1 MERLDKKN
9 QYVLF
14 KRSGFNMPFN
24 REGYFTMFV
33 VMKQLLLLGMP
44 LAIGFISQMMISFTD
59 AALVAHLGVQAL
71 SGTMLALS
79 MFSFVMLLGLGIITA
94 VAPKLA
100 ESFRKQ
106 DRDALKAWFDQGIW
120 LSLLIGIISA
130 IILLNTRNILCLLGQ
145 NEAIANIAQ
154 KYNSGAAI
162 GVVFFYLYVNSRGL
176 LSAIGHPKPLTWIML
191 AAIPV
196 NFLISWLLIFGIGPA
211 SGFGVFGAGIASSLI
226 RILIVM
232 AVAIILSRN
241 STFSSFHFNYLR
253 PKLEISRIIQLLF
266 IGLPIGIR
274 ILIAEGFPS
283 VIAFMI
289 TAFGVEALAAHTIG
303 MRLDMLI
310 SVVALGISSA
320 AATIAAWYQADRNHM
335 ALKQLRMNVT
345 IFAIAYVLFLSGGV
359 YFSYEFILSI
369 IFDISSVHVIV
380 FSWELLPFILLSFA
394 FGTLGAMLNGIL
406 VGLLDT
412 FWPTIVVTIS
422 YWGIGLFGG
431 ALMAHFF
438 EYGFMGYWL
447 GMIGASL
454 IVSIF
459 NYMRVGYLIK
469 RNSMFGAK

>member
-1 MERLDKKN
+1 
-9 QYVLF
+9 
-14 KRSGFNMPFN
+14 
-24 REGYFTMFV
+24 MFV
-33 VMKQLLLLGMP
+33 VMKKLLSLGMP
-44 LAIGFISQMMISFTD
+44 MAIGFISQMMISFTD

-100 ESFRKQ
+100 ESFRRQ
-106 DRDALKAWFDQGIW
+106 DRYALKAWFDQGIW
-120 LSLLIGIISA
+120 LSLLIGMMSV
-130 IILLNTRNILCLLGQ
+130 IILFNTRNILCLLGQ
-145 NEAIANIAQ
+145 DEAIANIAQ
-154 KYNSGAAI
+154 EYNSGAAI

-176 LSAIGHPKPLTWIML
+176 LSAIGNPKPLTWIML
-191 AAIPV
+191 AAIPI

-253 PKLEISRIIQLLF
+253 PKLEIARIIQLLF

-289 TAFGVEALAAHTIG
+289 TAFGVESLAAHTIG
-303 MRLDMLI
+303 MRIDMLI

-320 AATIAAWYQADRNHM
+320 ATTIAAWYQADRNHM
-335 ALKQLRMNVT
+335 ALKQLRMSITV
-345 IFAIAYVLFLSGGV
+345 FAVSYVLFLSGFV
-359 YFSYEFILSI
+359 YFSYEFILTT
-369 IFDISSVHVIV
+369 IFDISSLHVVIL
-380 FSWELLPFILLSFA
+380 SWELLPFVLLSFA
-394 FGTLGAMLNGIL
+394 FGILGAMLNGIL

-412 FWPTIVVTIS
+412 FWSTIVVTIS
-422 YWGIGLFGG
+422 YWGLGLFGG

-438 EYGFMGYWL
+438 EYGFMGYWF

-454 IVSIF
+454 IVSVF

-469 RNSMFGAK
+469 RNPLFGTG

>member
-1 MERLDKKN
+1 
-9 QYVLF
+9 
-14 KRSGFNMPFN
+14 
-24 REGYFTMFV
+24 MFV

>member
-1 MERLDKKN
+1 MERLYGKN
-9 QYVLF
+9 QCVLF
-14 KRSGFNMPFN
+14 KRSDLNTPFNM
-24 REGYFTMFV
+24 EGYFTMFV
-33 VMKQLLLLGMP
+33 VMKQLLSLGMP

-79 MFSFVMLLGLGIITA
+79 IFSFVMLLGLGIITA

-100 ESFRKQ
+100 ESFRRQ
-106 DRDALKAWFDQGIW
+106 DRYALKAWFDQGIW
-120 LSLLIGIISA
+120 LSLLIGMMSA

-145 NEAIANIAQ
+145 DEAIATIAQ
-154 KYNSGAAI
+154 EYNRGAAI

-176 LSAIGHPKPLTWIML
+176 LSAIGNPKPLTWVML
-191 AAIPV
+191 AAILV
-196 NFLISWLLIFGIGPA
+196 NFLISWLLIFGIGSA
-211 SGFGVFGAGIASSLI
+211 SGLGVFGAGIASSLI
-226 RILIVM
+226 RILIVI
-232 AVAIILSRN
+232 AAAIILSRN
-241 STFSSFHFNYLR
+241 SAFHSFRFNYLR
-253 PKLEISRIIQLLF
+253 PKLEISRIIKLLRV
-266 IGLPIGIR
+266 GLPIGIR

-289 TAFGVEALAAHTIG
+289 TAYGVESLAAHTIG

-320 AATIAAWYQADRNHM
+320 AATIAAWYRADRNNM
-335 ALKQLRMNVT
+335 ALKQLRMSVT
-345 IFAIAYVLFLSGGV
+345 VFAVAYVLFLSGIV
-359 YFSYEFILSI
+359 YLSYGFILTT
-369 IFDISSVHVIV
+369 IFNISSERVVV

-406 VGLLDT
+406 VGLFDT
-412 FWPTIVVTIS
+412 FWSTIVVAIS
-422 YWGIGLFGG
+422 YWGLVLLGG

-438 EYGFMGYWL
+438 EYDFIGYWL

-469 RNSMFGAK
+469 CNPMFGAE

>member
-1 MERLDKKN
+1 
-9 QYVLF
+9 
-14 KRSGFNMPFN
+14 
-24 REGYFTMFV
+24 MFV
-33 VMKQLLLLGMP
+33 VMKQLLSLGIP

-59 AALVAHLGVQAL
+59 AALVAHLGVKAL

-120 LSLLIGIISA
+120 LSLLIGMMSA
-130 IILLNTRNILCLLGQ
+130 IILFNTKNILCLLGQ
-145 NEAIANIAQ
+145 DEAIAHIAQ
-154 KYNSGAAI
+154 EYNSGAAI

-191 AAIPV
+191 TAILI

-211 SGFGVFGAGIASSLI
+211 NGFGIFGAGIASSLI
-226 RILIVM
+226 RILIVI
-232 AVAIILSRN
+232 AIAIILSRN
-241 STFSSFHFNYLR
+241 STFRSFHFNYLR
-253 PKLEISRIIQLLF
+253 PKLEISRIIKLLLV
-266 IGLPIGIR
+266 GLPIGIR

-289 TAFGVEALAAHTIG
+289 TAFGVVALAAHTIG
-303 MRLDMLI
+303 IRLDMLI

-320 AATIAAWYQADRNHM
+320 AATIAAWYRADGNHM
-335 ALKQLRMNVT
+335 ALKQLRMSVT
-345 IFAIAYVLFLSGGV
+345 VFAVAYVLFLSGFV
-359 YFSYEFILSI
+359 YFSYEFILTT
-369 IFDISSVHVIV
+369 IFDIAEESVIV
-380 FSWELLPFILLSFA
+380 FSWELFPFILLSFA
-394 FGTLGAMLNGIL
+394 FGTLGAMLNGVL

-422 YWGIGLFGG
+422 YWEIGLFGG
-431 ALMAHFF
+431 TILAHFF
-438 EYGFMGYWL
+438 EYGFIGYWL

-454 IVSIF
+454 IVSLF
-459 NYMRVGYLIK
+459 NYIRVGYLIK
-469 RNSMFGAK
+469 HTSLFGAE

>member
-1 MERLDKKN
+1 
-9 QYVLF
+9 
-14 KRSGFNMPFN
+14 
-24 REGYFTMFV
+24 MFV
-33 VMKQLLLLGMP
+33 VMKKLLLLGMP

-211 SGFGVFGAGIASSLI
+211 SGFGVFGAGIASSLV

>member
-1 MERLDKKN
+1 
-9 QYVLF
+9 
-14 KRSGFNMPFN
+14 
-24 REGYFTMFV
+24 MFV
-33 VMKQLLLLGMP
+33 VMKKLLSLGMP

-100 ESFRKQ
+100 ESFRRQ
-106 DRDALKAWFDQGIW
+106 DRYALKAWFDQGIW
-120 LSLLIGIISA
+120 LSLLIGMMSA
-130 IILLNTRNILCLLGQ
+130 IILLNTRNILCLFGQ
-145 NEAIANIAQ
+145 DEAIAHIAQ
-154 KYNSGAAI
+154 EYNSGAAI
-162 GVVFFYLYVNSRGL
+162 GVVFFYLYINSRGL
-176 LSAIGHPKPLTWIML
+176 LSAIGHPKPLTFVML
-191 AAIPV
+191 AAIPI
-196 NFLISWLLIFGIGPA
+196 NFLISWPLIFGIGPV

-226 RILIVM
+226 RILIVL
-232 AVAIILSRN
+232 AVAIILACN
-241 STFSSFHFNYLR
+241 SAFHFFPLNYLR
-253 PKLEISRIIQLLF
+253 PKLEVSRIIQLLRVG
-266 IGLPIGIR
+266 IPIGIR

-320 AATIAAWYQADRNHM
+320 AATIAAWHRADENHM
-335 ALKQLRMNVT
+335 ALKQLRISIT
-345 IFAIAYVLFLSGGV
+345 IFAAAYVLFLSGIV
-359 YFSYEFILSI
+359 YLSYEFILTT
-369 IFDISSVHVIV
+369 IFDISSVRVV
-380 FSWELLPFILLSFA
+380 VLSWELLPFVLLSFA

-412 FWPTIVVTIS
+412 FWSTIVVTIS
-422 YWGIGLFGG
+422 YWGVGLFGG
-431 ALMAHFF
+431 ALLAYFF

-447 GMIGASL
+447 GMIGANL
-454 IVSIF
+454 IVSFF

-469 RNSMFGAK
+469 RNSLFGVG

>member
-1 MERLDKKN
+1 MERLYGKN
-9 QYVLF
+9 QCVLF
-14 KRSGFNMPFN
+14 KRSDLNTPFNM
-24 REGYFTMFV
+24 EGYFTMFV
-33 VMKQLLLLGMP
+33 VMKQLLSLGMP

-79 MFSFVMLLGLGIITA
+79 IFSFVMLLGLGIITA

-100 ESFRKQ
+100 ESFRRQ
-106 DRDALKAWFDQGIW
+106 DRYALKAWFDQGIW
-120 LSLLIGIISA
+120 LSLLIGMMSA

-145 NEAIANIAQ
+145 DEAIATIAQ
-154 KYNSGAAI
+154 EYNRGAAI

-176 LSAIGHPKPLTWIML
+176 LSAIGNPKPLTWVML
-191 AAIPV
+191 AAILV
-196 NFLISWLLIFGIGPA
+196 NFLISWLLIFGIGSA
-211 SGFGVFGAGIASSLI
+211 SGLGVFGAGIASSLI
-226 RILIVM
+226 RILIVI
-232 AVAIILSRN
+232 AAAIILSRN
-241 STFSSFHFNYLR
+241 SAFHSFRFNYLR
-253 PKLEISRIIQLLF
+253 PKLEISRIIKLLRV
-266 IGLPIGIR
+266 GLPIGIR

-289 TAFGVEALAAHTIG
+289 TAYGVESLAAHTIG

-320 AATIAAWYQADRNHM
+320 AATIAAWYRADRNNM
-335 ALKQLRMNVT
+335 ALKQLRMSVT
-345 IFAIAYVLFLSGGV
+345 VFAVAYVLFLSGIV
-359 YFSYEFILSI
+359 YLSYGFILTT
-369 IFDISSVHVIV
+369 IFNISSERVVV

-406 VGLLDT
+406 VGLFDT
-412 FWPTIVVTIS
+412 FWSTIVVAIS
-422 YWGIGLFGG
+422 YWGLGLLEG

-438 EYGFMGYWL
+438 EYDFIGYWL

-469 RNSMFGAK
+469 CNPMFGAE

>member
-1 MERLDKKN
+1 
-9 QYVLF
+9 
-14 KRSGFNMPFN
+14 
-24 REGYFTMFV
+24 MFV

-44 LAIGFISQMMISFTD
+44 LAVGFISQMMISFID
-59 AALVAHLGVQAL
+59 AALVAHLGIQAL

-79 MFSFVMLLGLGIITA
+79 IFSFVMLLGLGIITA

-120 LSLLIGIISA
+120 LSLLIGMVSA

-145 NEAIANIAQ
+145 DEAIAHIAQ
-154 KYNSGAAI
+154 EYNRGAAI

-241 STFSSFHFNYLR
+241 SAFHSFHFNYLR
-253 PKLEISRIIQLLF
+253 PKLEISRIIKLLRVGF
-266 IGLPIGIR
+266 PIGIR

-283 VIAFMI
+283 VIAFII
-289 TAFGVEALAAHTIG
+289 TAYGVQALAAHTIG

-320 AATIAAWYQADRNHM
+320 AATIAAWY
-335 ALKQLRMNVT
+335 
-345 IFAIAYVLFLSGGV
+345 
-359 YFSYEFILSI
+359 
-369 IFDISSVHVIV
+369 
-380 FSWELLPFILLSFA
+380 
-394 FGTLGAMLNGIL
+394 
-406 VGLLDT
+406 
-412 FWPTIVVTIS
+412 
-422 YWGIGLFGG
+422 
-431 ALMAHFF
+431 
-438 EYGFMGYWL
+438 
-447 GMIGASL
+447 
-454 IVSIF
+454 
-459 NYMRVGYLIK
+459 
-469 RNSMFGAK
+469 

>member
-1 MERLDKKN
+1 
-9 QYVLF
+9 
-14 KRSGFNMPFN
+14 MPFN
-24 REGYFTMFV
+24 MERYFTMFV
-33 VMKQLLLLGMP
+33 VMKQLLSLGMP

-79 MFSFVMLLGLGIITA
+79 IFSFVMLLGLGIITA

-100 ESFRKQ
+100 ESFRRQ
-106 DRDALKAWFDQGIW
+106 DRYALKAWFDQGIW
-120 LSLLIGIISA
+120 LSLLIGMMSA

-145 NEAIANIAQ
+145 DEAIATIAQ
-154 KYNSGAAI
+154 EYNRGAAI

-176 LSAIGHPKPLTWIML
+176 LSAIGNPKPLTWVML
-191 AAIPV
+191 AAILV
-196 NFLISWLLIFGIGPA
+196 NFLISWLLIFGIGSA
-211 SGFGVFGAGIASSLI
+211 SGLGVFGAGIASSLI
-226 RILIVM
+226 RILIVI
-232 AVAIILSRN
+232 AAAIILSRN
-241 STFSSFHFNYLR
+241 SAFHSFRFNYLR
-253 PKLEISRIIQLLF
+253 PKLEISRIIKLLRV
-266 IGLPIGIR
+266 GLPIGIR

-289 TAFGVEALAAHTIG
+289 TAYGVESLAAHTIG

-320 AATIAAWYQADRNHM
+320 AATIAAWYRADRNNM
-335 ALKQLRMNVT
+335 ALKQLRMSVT
-345 IFAIAYVLFLSGGV
+345 VFAVAYVLFLSGIV
-359 YFSYEFILSI
+359 YLSYGFILTT
-369 IFDISSVHVIV
+369 IFNISSERVVV

-406 VGLLDT
+406 VGLFDT
-412 FWPTIVVTIS
+412 FWSTIVVAIS
-422 YWGIGLFGG
+422 YWGLGLLGG

-438 EYGFMGYWL
+438 EYDFIGYWL

-469 RNSMFGAK
+469 CNPMFGAE

>member
-1 MERLDKKN
+1 
-9 QYVLF
+9 
-14 KRSGFNMPFN
+14 
-24 REGYFTMFV
+24 MFV
-33 VMKQLLLLGMP
+33 VMKRLLSLGIP
-44 LAIGFISQMMISFTD
+44 LAVGFISQMMISFTD

-79 MFSFVMLLGLGIITA
+79 LFSFVMLLGLGIITA

-145 NEAIANIAQ
+145 
-154 KYNSGAAI
+154 AAI

-196 NFLISWLLIFGIGPA
+196 NFFISWLLIFGIGPA

-438 EYGFMGYWL
+438 EYGFIGYWL

-469 RNSMFGAK
+469 CKPMFGVGGD

>member
-1 MERLDKKN
+1 
-9 QYVLF
+9 
-14 KRSGFNMPFN
+14 
-24 REGYFTMFV
+24 MFV

-176 LSAIGHPKPLTWIML
+176 LSAIGHPKHLTWIML

-454 IVSIF
+454 IVSLF

-469 RNSMFGAK
+469 RNSILVVW

>member
-1 MERLDKKN
+1 M
-9 QYVLF
+9 
-14 KRSGFNMPFN
+14 
-24 REGYFTMFV
+24 EGYFTMFV
-33 VMKQLLLLGMP
+33 VMKQLLSLGMP
-44 LAIGFISQMMISFTD
+44 LAVGFISQMMISFTD

-94 VAPKLA
+94 VTPKLA

-106 DRDALKAWFDQGIW
+106 DKYALKAWFDQGIW
-120 LSLLIGIISA
+120 LSLLIGMVSA

-145 NEAIANIAQ
+145 DEAIAHIAQ
-154 KYNSGAAI
+154 EYNRGAAI

-176 LSAIGHPKPLTWIML
+176 LSAIGNPKPLTWIML
-191 AAIPV
+191 TAILV

-226 RILIVM
+226 RILIVI

-241 STFSSFHFNYLR
+241 STFHSFHFNYLR
-253 PKLEISRIIQLLF
+253 PKLEISRIIQLLRV
-266 IGLPIGIR
+266 GLPIGVR
-274 ILIAEGFPS
+274 IFIAEGFPS

-289 TAFGVEALAAHTIG
+289 TAYGVQALAAHTIG

-320 AATIAAWYQADRNHM
+320 AATIAAWYRADGNHM
-335 ALKQLRMNVT
+335 ALKQLRMSVT
-345 IFAIAYVLFLSGGV
+345 VFAVAYVLFLSGVV
-359 YFSYEFILSI
+359 YFSYEFILTT
-369 IFDISSVHVIV
+369 IFDISSVRVIV
-380 FSWELLPFILLSFA
+380 FSWELLPFVLLSFA

-412 FWPTIVVTIS
+412 FWSTIVVTIS

-431 ALMAHFF
+431 ALMAHFLK
-438 EYGFMGYWL
+438 YGFIGYWF
-447 GMIGASL
+447 GMISASL

-469 RNSMFGAK
+469 RNPMFEAE

>member
-1 MERLDKKN
+1 
-9 QYVLF
+9 
-14 KRSGFNMPFN
+14 
-24 REGYFTMFV
+24 MFV
-33 VMKQLLLLGMP
+33 VMKQLLSLGMP
-44 LAIGFISQMMISFTD
+44 LAVGFISQMMISFTD
-59 AALVAHLGVQAL
+59 AVLVAHLGVQAL

-100 ESFRKQ
+100 ESFRRQ
-106 DRDALKAWFDQGIW
+106 DRYALKAWFDQGIW
-120 LSLLIGIISA
+120 LSLLIGMMSA
-130 IILLNTRNILCLLGQ
+130 IILFNTRNILCLLGQ
-145 NEAIANIAQ
+145 DEAIANIAQ
-154 KYNSGAAI
+154 EYNSGAAI
-162 GVVFFYLYVNSRGL
+162 GVVFFYFYVNSRGL
-176 LSAIGHPKPLTWIML
+176 LSAIGHPKPLTFVML
-191 AAIPV
+191 AAIPM
-196 NFLISWLLIFGIGPA
+196 NFLISWPLILGIGPT

-253 PKLEISRIIQLLF
+253 PKLKIARIIQLLF

-320 AATIAAWYQADRNHM
+320 AATIAAWYRADGNNM
-335 ALKQLRMNVT
+335 ALKQLRMSVT
-345 IFAIAYVLFLSGGV
+345 VFAVAYVLFLSGCV
-359 YFSYEFILSI
+359 YFSYEFILTT
-369 IFDISSVHVIV
+369 IFDIAEVRVIV
-380 FSWELLPFILLSFA
+380 FSWELLPFVLLSFA

-412 FWPTIVVTIS
+412 FWSTIVVTIS
-422 YWGIGLFGG
+422 YWGVVLFGG

-438 EYGFMGYWL
+438 EYGFIGYWF

-454 IVSIF
+454 IVSLF

-469 RNSMFGAK
+469 RNPMFGAE

>member
-1 MERLDKKN
+1 
-9 QYVLF
+9 
-14 KRSGFNMPFN
+14 
-24 REGYFTMFV
+24 MFV
-33 VMKQLLLLGMP
+33 VMKQLLSLGMP
-44 LAIGFISQMMISFTD
+44 LAVGFISQMMISFTE

-79 MFSFVMLLGLGIITA
+79 IFSFVMLFGLGIITA

-100 ESFRKQ
+100 ESFRRQ
-106 DRDALKAWFDQGIW
+106 DRYALKAWFDQGIG
-120 LSLLIGIISA
+120 LSLLIGTVSA
-130 IILLNTRNILCLLGQ
+130 IILLNTRNILCFLGQ
-145 NEAIANIAQ
+145 DGTIANIAQ
-154 KYNSGAAI
+154 EYNSGAAI

-176 LSAIGHPKPLTWIML
+176 LSAIGNPQPLTWVML
-191 AAIPV
+191 AAIIV
-196 NFLISWLLIFGIGPA
+196 NFFISWPLIFGIGSA
-211 SGFGVFGAGIASSLI
+211 SGLGVFGAGVASSLI
-226 RILIVM
+226 RILIVI
-232 AVAIILSRN
+232 AAAIILSRN
-241 STFSSFHFNYLR
+241 SAFHSFRFNYLR
-253 PKLEISRIIQLLF
+253 PKLEISRIIKLLRV
-266 IGLPIGIR
+266 GLPIGIR

-289 TAFGVEALAAHTIG
+289 TAYGVESLAAHTIG

-320 AATIAAWYQADRNHM
+320 AATIAAWYRADRNNM
-335 ALKQLRMNVT
+335 ALKQLRISVT
-345 IFAIAYVLFLSGGV
+345 VFAVAYVLFLSVVV
-359 YFSYEFILSI
+359 YLSYEFILTT
-369 IFDISSVHVIV
+369 IFNISSERVIV

-412 FWPTIVVTIS
+412 FWSIIVVAIS
-422 YWGIGLFGG
+422 YWGLGLLGG

-438 EYGFMGYWL
+438 EYDFIGYWL

-469 RNSMFGAK
+469 CNPMFGVE

>member
-1 MERLDKKN
+1 
-9 QYVLF
+9 
-14 KRSGFNMPFN
+14 MPFN

>member
-1 MERLDKKN
+1 
-9 QYVLF
+9 
-14 KRSGFNMPFN
+14 MPFN

-33 VMKQLLLLGMP
+33 VMKKLLLLGMP

-211 SGFGVFGAGIASSLI
+211 SGFGVFGAGIASSLV

>member
-1 MERLDKKN
+1 
-9 QYVLF
+9 
-14 KRSGFNMPFN
+14 MPFN

-33 VMKQLLLLGMP
+33 VMKQLLLLGML

-196 NFLISWLLIFGIGPA
+196 NFFISWLLIFGIGPA

-380 FSWELLPFILLSFA
+380 FSWELLPFVLLSFA

-422 YWGIGLFGG
+422 YWGVGLFGG

-438 EYGFMGYWL
+438 EYGFIGYWF

-454 IVSIF
+454 IVSLF

-469 RNSMFGAK
+469 RNPMFGAK